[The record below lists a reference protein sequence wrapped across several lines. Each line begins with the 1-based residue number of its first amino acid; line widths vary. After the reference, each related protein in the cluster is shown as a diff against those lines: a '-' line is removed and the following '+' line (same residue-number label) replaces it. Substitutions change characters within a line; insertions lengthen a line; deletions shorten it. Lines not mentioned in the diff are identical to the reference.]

1 MPQMTGD
8 DLPEGDVIEKVSK
21 ILHIDIVFNKII
33 SSVRVKYILNVC
45 ICNFVTPTYGTIS
58 NGVSSC

>member
-1 MPQMTGD
+1 MTGD

-33 SSVRVKYILNVC
+33 PSVSVNKIHIKCVHL
-45 ICNFVTPTYGTIS
+45 
-58 NGVSSC
+58 

>member
-1 MPQMTGD
+1 MTGD

-33 SSVRVKYILNVC
+33 PSVKYILNVC
-45 ICNFVTPTYGTIS
+45 IYNFVTPTYGTIS

>member
-1 MPQMTGD
+1 MTGD

-33 SSVRVKYILNVC
+33 SSLN
-45 ICNFVTPTYGTIS
+45 TY
-58 NGVSSC
+58 

>member
-1 MPQMTGD
+1 MTGD

-33 SSVRVKYILNVC
+33 SSVKLYIHIKCVHL
-45 ICNFVTPTYGTIS
+45 
-58 NGVSSC
+58 

>member
-33 SSVRVKYILNVC
+33 PSVRVNTNKY
-45 ICNFVTPTYGTIS
+45 
-58 NGVSSC
+58 

>member
-21 ILHIDIVFNKII
+21 ILHIDIVFNNKELKVTIAKDERLKDLKQRAKQI
-33 SSVRVKYILNVC
+33 CEKSSLMLKR
-45 ICNFVTPTYGTIS
+45 
-58 NGVSSC
+58 

>member
-33 SSVRVKYILNVC
+33 SSVRVILNVC